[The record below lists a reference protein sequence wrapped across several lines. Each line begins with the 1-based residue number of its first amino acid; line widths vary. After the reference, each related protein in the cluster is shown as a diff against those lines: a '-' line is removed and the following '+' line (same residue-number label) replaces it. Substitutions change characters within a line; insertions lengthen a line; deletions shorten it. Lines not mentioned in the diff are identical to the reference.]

1 MNYKE
6 TLDWLFSHLPMYQRV
21 GKAAYKA
28 DLVNT
33 IKLDTYFNYPHKK
46 FKSIHIAGT
55 NGKGS
60 VSHILASVL
69 QAAGYKVGLYTS
81 PHLKDFR
88 ERIKINGQMIPESEV
103 VDFVDQHKKIFEVI
117 QPSFFEMTVAMAFDY
132 FERNKID
139 VAVVEVGMGG
149 RLDSTNIIT
158 PDLSVITNI
167 GFDHTAFLGD
177 TLEKIA
183 GEKAGIIKSGI
194 PVVIGE
200 TQTETERVFKKTASE
215 KDSRIEF
222 ADQYYESNYSMQT
235 SDGRQSFTISAKG
248 KIIFENLKLDLLGI
262 YQRKN
267 ICTVL
272 RSLDM
277 MKELGYIIDKESI
290 YTGILN
296 ASKNTGLLG
305 RWQILNQHPLIIC
318 DTGHNFEG
326 MSYVVDQIKNT
337 PHKNL
342 HMVFGVV
349 DDKDVDKVMTI
360 LPKEAIYYFT
370 RASIPRA
377 LNQDLLK
384 QKAANYNLQ
393 GDSYPTVKIAIENA
407 KINAGVNDLIFIG
420 GSTFVVADAL

>member
-6 TLDWLFSHLPMYQRV
+6 TLDWLFSQLPMYQRI

-33 IKLDTYFNYPHKK
+33 IKLDTYFNHPHKK

-60 VSHILASVL
+60 VSHMLASVL
-69 QAAGYKVGLYTS
+69 QTAGYKVGLYTS

-88 ERIKINGQMIPESEV
+88 ERIKINGQMIPEAEV
-103 VDFVDQHKKIFEVI
+103 IDFVEKHKNYFEEI

-132 FERNKID
+132 FERSKID

-167 GFDHTAFLGD
+167 GFDHTVFLGD

-183 GEKAGIIKSGI
+183 GEKAGIIKSGV

-200 TQTETERVFKKTASE
+200 TQTETEQVFKKTASE
-215 KDSRIEF
+215 RGSRIEF
-222 ADQYYESNYSMQT
+222 ADQVYSADYSMQT
-235 SDGRQSFTISAKG
+235 MDGKQVFTISAKG
-248 KIIFENLKLDLLGI
+248 KILYENLKLDLLGI

-272 RSLDM
+272 RSLDLL
-277 MKELGYIIDKESI
+277 KELNYKIDSEHIYRGIES
-290 YTGILN
+290 
-296 ASKNTGLLG
+296 ASRTTGLMG
-305 RWQILNQHPLIIC
+305 RWQILNQKPLTIC
-318 DTGHNFEG
+318 DTGHNYEG
-326 MSYVVDQIKNT
+326 MSYVVEQIRNT
-337 PHKNL
+337 PYKNL
-342 HMVFGVV
+342 HIVFGVV

-360 LPKEAIYYFT
+360 LPKEATYYFT

-377 LNQDLLK
+377 LNEELLK
-384 QKAANYNLQ
+384 QKAEKFELLGKTY
-393 GDSYPTVKIAIENA
+393 STVQIAIENA
-407 KINAGVNDLIFIG
+407 KKNAGVNDLIFIG